1 MTELLSHHWCTG
13 KLIFDFATHIW
24 PDQEMTAMSHYD
36 FVKFEQRYLAKWRE
50 TELTVADKDLE
61 VNSQLQIGQ
70 RHRLWNGC
78 QARAQHQA
86 MMDVYE
92 NNKLQAEALGAMPAL
107 LASFERVNAV

>member
-61 VNSQLQIGQ
+61 VSSHAANWSEASTVEWLSGEGTTPG
-70 RHRLWNGC
+70 NDGC
-78 QARAQHQA
+78 LRKQQA
-86 MMDVYE
+86 
-92 NNKLQAEALGAMPAL
+92 
-107 LASFERVNAV
+107 ASRSTRCHACFAC